1 MMAREH
7 FKQVKAALRE
17 HWVEILVLLLGVLAI
32 FLKFF
37 LGLHFPIIVV

>member
-1 MMAREH
+1 MKAREH
-7 FKQVKAALRE
+7 FNQVKAALRE
-17 HWVEILVLLLGVLAI
+17 HQVKILVLLLGVLAL